1 MPNRTPL
8 CPVCQK
14 PTTFEKEGPP
24 EEPNFSGG
32 AINMPL
38 DSDIYRCAEHG
49 LFRIYISGAAKRY
62 SE

>member
-1 MPNRTPL
+1 MPR
-8 CPVCQK
+8 VREADY
-14 PTTFEKEGPP
+14 FEKEGPP

-32 AINMPL
+32 TINMPL